1 MGQRQ
6 RWRNY
11 SVAVVND
18 KRRYGDASRPV
29 TSVSTSGLYR
39 IGQSAIIDGV
49 PANNN
54 EPINSW
60 PNRPKNRPAR
70 LPLDRRPA
78 RPAPVTGPT
87 TRPARPARVTGLTT
101 GVTGASGLRVIGA
114 DGMATCSV
122 NSAKPSMT
130 LISKPILY
138 SSVMPNRND

>member
-1 MGQRQ
+1 VGQRQ

-78 RPAPVTGPT
+78 RPARVTGPT
-87 TRPARPARVTGLTT
+87 TRPARPARVTGPTT
-101 GVTGASGLRVIGA
+101 RPTGPRHRPDDRGHRGERPSRHRCGR
-114 DGMATCSV
+114 DGNLLGQQRQA
-122 NSAKPSMT
+122 
-130 LISKPILY
+130 I
-138 SSVMPNRND
+138 NDAH